1 MQPICFTNA
10 HIYAPDAA
18 HTWHTAMLVEQGRIR
33 WIGHPDDLGPQVN
46 ATTISLDGGYILPGL
61 TDAHTHFLAL
71 ALLAQRV
78 NLRGTRSLAEALQR
92 ISAYATKTNT
102 MWIEGHGWN
111 EHEWE
116 EGRLPTRHDLDAIL
130 PSRPVALS
138 RIDGHLLW
146 CNSLALQ
153 LAGITADTPDP
164 EGGQIDRDE
173 QGQPTGILRETAR
186 RLVSRVIPE
195 PPLDTKADA
204 LLAAQRHAHSL
215 GLTGIHT
222 IESALALEA
231 YQTLERENRLRLRIL
246 FMPLYDALNAL
257 RAANKQPGS
266 GSAWVRLGQLKL
278 FSDGTLGS
286 RTAWM
291 LEPYNDASDEHGL
304 PTYSTE
310 ELHALVAEAHRA
322 GWPVA
327 IHAIGD
333 AANRA
338 ALDAIEAAPP
348 HASPLPDRI
357 EHVQL
362 IHPDDVPRFAQLGVI
377 ASMQPIH
384 MASDWRLANQRWG
397 ERARWSYAWR
407 TLRAAGA
414 VLAFGSDAPIEPI
427 NPWPN
432 LQVAITRRDLDG
444 QPPAGWYPHERL
456 AFADALDGFTH
467 GAAIAAGLPHEG
479 RLTLGAFADFIVL
492 EQNPFTIPP
501 NALAKVRPVR
511 TFVGGEDV
519 LEANP

>member
-1 MQPICFTNA
+1 MPPILFTNA
-10 HIYAPDAA
+10 HIYAPDSA
-18 HTWHTAMLVEQGRIR
+18 HTWHTAMLVEQERIR
-33 WIGHPDDLGPQVN
+33 WVGHPDDLGPQVQ
-46 ATTISLDGGYILPGL
+46 ATPHSLEGGYVLPGL

-71 ALLAQRV
+71 ALLTQRV

-92 ISAYATKTNT
+92 IAEYARTTSA

-111 EHEWE
+111 EHEWVE
-116 EGRLPTRHDLDAIL
+116 HRLPTRHDLDAIL
-130 PSRPVALS
+130 PARPVALS

-153 LAGITADTPDP
+153 MAGITADTPDP

-173 QGQPTGILRETAR
+173 HGEPTGILRETAR
-186 RLVSRVIPE
+186 LLVSRIIPE
-195 PPLDTKADA
+195 PPLATKVAA
-204 LLAAQRHAHSL
+204 LEAAQRDALAL
-215 GLTGIHT
+215 GLTGVHT

-231 YQTLERENRLRLRIL
+231 YQTLEQENRLRMRIL
-246 FMPLYDALNAL
+246 FMPMYDALNAL
-257 RAANKQPGS
+257 RTTGKHPGS
-266 GSAWVRLGQLKL
+266 GSARLRLGQLKL

-286 RTAWM
+286 RTAW
-291 LEPYNDASDEHGL
+291 LLAPYSDAPDELGL
-304 PTYSTE
+304 PTYTPD

-348 HASPLPDRI
+348 HNSTLPDRI

-384 MASDWRLANQRWG
+384 MASDWRLAEQRWG
-397 ERARWSYAWR
+397 ERARFGYAWR

-432 LQVAITRRDLDG
+432 LQVAVTRRDLDG
-444 QPPAGWYPHERL
+444 NPPEGWYPLERL
-456 AFADALDGFTH
+456 ALADALDGFTH
-467 GAAIAAGLPHEG
+467 GAAVAAGLPHEG
-479 RLTLGAFADFIVL
+479 RLSVGAFADFIVL
-492 EQNPFTIPP
+492 EHNPFTTPP
-501 NALAKVRPVR
+501 ENLATVRPLR
-511 TFVGGEDV
+511 TFVGGEEV
-519 LEANP
+519 NT